1 MPLQISTIQQD
12 SVVVHLRREPEPHP
26 HQARLQFEEKETSNS
41 CVICHFQGSST
52 NDDILKVME
61 NYKRST
67 ADSASIRNRDQD
79 EDVDADLL
87 LPREGE
93 RMDNRHP
100 R

>member
-1 MPLQISTIQQD
+1 MKDARAARRAQ
-12 SVVVHLRREPEPHP
+12 RREIIIIIE
-26 HQARLQFEEKETSNS
+26 QSYFAYGNY
-41 CVICHFQGSST
+41 
-52 NDDILKVME
+52 DILKVME

-67 ADSASIRNRDQD
+67 AGSASIRNRDQD